1 MPDVALQIAGK
12 RIINV
17 LRKAL
22 LMVLLINASMATA
35 QQTVFLYENGIPN
48 SKLST
53 IKEKQELG
61 EDGIL
66 RISNSTNPTLT
77 VFEPTVKP
85 NGTAVII
92 CPGGGYGIIAFS
104 HEGTDVAKALN
115 QWGVTVFVLKY
126 RLPNEESMNDKSVG
140 PLQDLQRAI
149 QLIRQEAKKWK
160 VNPQKIG
167 VMGFSA
173 GGHLVSTAGT
183 HFNTSFIENQE
194 QINLRPDFLMLI
206 YPVISLTDDLT
217 HLGSRNALLGE
228 NPSLGKIKEYSN
240 ELQVTA
246 ATPACFLVHCKDD
259 DVVKVQN
266 SISFYDALQKNKVPS
281 ELHIYEKGGHGFG
294 MNNPTTKD
302 KWMDKLKIWMEGNGW
317 LNH

>member
-1 MPDVALQIAGK
+1 MLRQGL
-12 RIINV
+12 II
-17 LRKAL
+17 AL
-22 LMVLLINASMATA
+22 LISGYMTKA

-77 VFEPTVKP
+77 IFEPTVKP

-217 HLGSRNALLGE
+217 HLGSRNALLGKK
-228 NPSLGKIKEYSN
+228 PSLKKIKEYSN
-240 ELQVTA
+240 ELIVTA
-246 ATPACFLVHCKDD
+246 VTPVCFLVHCKDD
-259 DVVKVQN
+259 DLVKVQN

-294 MNNPTTKD
+294 MNNQTTKD
-302 KWMDKLKIWMEGNGW
+302 QWMDRLKNWMDGNGW

>member
-1 MPDVALQIAGK
+1 MLRQGL
-12 RIINV
+12 II
-17 LRKAL
+17 
-22 LMVLLINASMATA
+22 VLLISGYMTTA
-35 QQTVFLYENGIPN
+35 QQTIFLYDNKVPN
-48 SKLST
+48 SKPAA
-53 IKEKQELG
+53 IKERQELG

-66 RISNSTNPTLT
+66 RISSSTNPTLT
-77 VFEPTVKP
+77 VFEPTVNS

-92 CPGGGYGIIAFS
+92 CPGGGYGIVAFS
-104 HEGTDVAKALN
+104 HEGTDVAKNLN
-115 QWGVTVFVLKY
+115 KWGVTVFVLKY
-126 RLPNEESMNDKSVG
+126 RLPNDLSMNDKSIG

-149 QLIRQEAKKWK
+149 QLVRLDAKKWR

-194 QINLRPDFLMLI
+194 HINLRPDFLMLI

-228 NPSLGKIKEYSN
+228 NPSLEKIKEYSN
-240 ELQVTA
+240 ELQITA
-246 ATPACFLVHCKDD
+246 ATPASFLVHCKDD

-302 KWMDKLKIWMEGNGW
+302 KWMDKLKIWMDGNGW
-317 LNH
+317 LED